1 MKFEGIYTPAI
12 TPLSADGSIDT
23 QAFAEVLEF
32 LVESK
37 VHGIVIGGSTGEYYA
52 HTAEERLALAA
63 HASEVIA
70 GRLPLVVGTGAIRT
84 EDSLAYAEA
93 ARAIGA
99 DAILVGSPPYALPT
113 SREIAEHVLAVDRAA
128 GLPIMLYNYPARMG
142 VEMDE
147 AFFAA
152 VAGCRNIVAIKESSG
167 STAQLHR
174 LACRHP
180 RIALSCGWDDQAL
193 EFFAWGA
200 RSWVCA
206 GSNFIPGE
214 HLALYQACVVENDFA
229 KGRRIMAAMM
239 PLMDFL
245 ESGHFVQSI
254 KHGCELAGL
263 RAGGV
268 RAPLKALDEAGKAA
282 LAEIVARLK
291 GEVARIVEGGRWRSR
306 TPAERKAALLRLAEL
321 LEEHLLELA
330 VMESLDS
337 GKPIRECQHT
347 DLPETINTLRWHAE
361 LIDKIYDSTAPVGS
375 AALAMVVREPIGV
388 VGLVLPWNF
397 PLLMLAWKI
406 GPALAAGCSVVVKPA
421 PETSLTALR
430 VAELASQA
438 GIPAGVFNV
447 VPGGGREAGEPLGR
461 HPDVA
466 MVSFTGSTATGRL
479 FLKYAAESNLKRVV
493 LECGGK
499 NPAVVMNDVEDLDLV
514 AQHVVNG
521 AFWNMGENCSASSR
535 LIVHAEV
542 REALLERI
550 GAQLR
555 EWRMGDPLDPRNRL
569 GALVSPAHF
578 EKVRAYLDQARTER
592 LAVRFGGAT
601 EAGIFVEPTVV
612 DGVSPHSR
620 LFREEIFGPLL
631 SVTSFDDID
640 EAIALAN
647 DTVYGLAASAYTGSL
662 RHALRL
668 SREIRAGI
676 VTVNCF
682 GEGDASTPFG
692 GYKESGFGGRDKSV
706 WAHDQYTELKT
717 IWIDAS

>member
-263 RAGGV
+263 RDAEDVGHAV
-268 RAPLKALDEAGKAA
+268 ASARRAFED
-282 LAEIVARLK
+282 
-291 GEVARIVEGGRWRSR
+291 GRWRSR

-542 REALLERI
+542 HEALLERI